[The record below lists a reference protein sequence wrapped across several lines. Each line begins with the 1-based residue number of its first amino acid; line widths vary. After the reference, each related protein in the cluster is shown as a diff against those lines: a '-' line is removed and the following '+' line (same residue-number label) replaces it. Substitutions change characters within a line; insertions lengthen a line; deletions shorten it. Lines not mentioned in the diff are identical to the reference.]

1 MGDLII
7 FLQGPVPPAALAA
20 SYNPALVVTSY
31 IVAVIAAYTALDFA
45 ARMRESRAG
54 IRSVWG
60 WLMGG
65 AFAMGAG
72 IWCMHFVAML
82 AYKLPIAVRYDLGET
97 VLSLAFAI
105 LISGFALFMVSKPI
119 RSPIRLVA
127 GGIVMGIGIC
137 TMHYTGMIAMR
148 LDAVIVYQPGF
159 FALSVVNAIVCST
172 VALWLV
178 SFLGGSAQ
186 RGQAKYKIL
195 AALVMGVAI
204 CGMHYTGMY
213 ATVCISTGATGKTVA
228 DIDPVLLATMIAGLT
243 LLVLVNALGVS
254 FWTLSRRLIHQE
266 EIQYLAYHDSLTGL
280 PNRTNFTDRLEELV
294 KIARRTRKPLGL
306 MFIDLDRFKLVNDSL
321 GHHEGDELL
330 KAVARRLSGGM
341 RESDLVFRMGGD
353 EFTVI
358 LPNLERPDDAV
369 VAAHRVL
376 DSFRVSLRLPG
387 HELAVSASIG
397 IAIFP
402 NDGATAD
409 QLVKN
414 ADAAMY
420 AAKESGRGRY
430 EFYAERMN
438 VRVMERLAME
448 SAMQK
453 ALRDGEFVL
462 HYQPRMTATD
472 GHMVAAEA
480 LVRWN
485 YPPRG
490 LVPPGEFIPVLEDT
504 GLIVPVGE
512 WVLRTACRQA
522 KEWLDAGRNIRISV
536 NVSWRQFEGDAFGE
550 LVANVLQE
558 TGLPPRLLELELT
571 ESLIVR
577 DVDHALELITRLKR
591 IGVLVSIDDFGS
603 GYSSLNYLRQFPL
616 DFLKI
621 DRSFVSD
628 LVTNRKDAAIVETI
642 MALARNLE
650 ISVVAE
656 GVELPAQAAFLR
668 TANCHELQGYLFGKP
683 VPADTLGSLA
693 PGGRRTDEDLMA
705 EPAQAMADGGWRM
718 AEG

>member
-1 MGDLII
+1 MGDLIV
-7 FLQGPVPPAALAA
+7 FLQGPVPAAALAA

-31 IVAVIAAYTALDFA
+31 IVASIAAFTALDFA

-54 IRSVWG
+54 IGSVWG

-82 AYKLPIAVRYDLGET
+82 AYKLPIPVRYDLGET
-97 VLSLAFAI
+97 LLSLAFAV
-105 LISGFALFMVSKPI
+105 LISGFALVMVSKPL

-127 GGIVMGIGIC
+127 AGIVMGIGIC

-148 LDAVIVYQPGF
+148 LDAVIVYRPGL

-186 RGQAKYKIL
+186 RGQFKYKLL

-213 ATVCISTGATGKTVA
+213 ATVCISAGAAGKTVA
-228 DIDPVLLATMIAGLT
+228 DIDPVLLATMIAALT
-243 LLVLVNALGVS
+243 LLVLANALGVS

-266 EIQYLAYHDSLTGL
+266 EMQYLAYHDALTGL
-280 PNRTNFTDRLEELV
+280 PNRTNFTSRLDELV
-294 KIARRTRKPLGL
+294 RIARRSRKPLGL

-330 KAVARRLSGGM
+330 KAVAQRVSGSM

-369 VAAHRVL
+369 IVAQRIL
-376 DSFRVSLRLPG
+376 DSFRVSLQLPG

-402 NDGATAD
+402 SDGTTCD

-420 AAKESGRGRY
+420 VAKESGRGRY

-438 VRVMERLAME
+438 VRAMERLAME

-462 HYQPRMTATD
+462 HYQPRVTATD
-472 GHMVAAEA
+472 GQMVAAEA
-480 LVRWN
+480 LLRWN
-485 YPPRG
+485 YPPRVTLADRALSG
-490 LVPPGEFIPVLEDT
+490 
-504 GLIVPVGE
+504 
-512 WVLRTACRQA
+512 
-522 KEWLDAGRNIRISV
+522 AGRHRPD
-536 NVSWRQFEGDAFGE
+536 RAGRGMGA
-550 LVANVLQE
+550 AHR
-558 TGLPPRLLELELT
+558 LP
-571 ESLIVR
+571 
-577 DVDHALELITRLKR
+577 A
-591 IGVLVSIDDFGS
+591 G
-603 GYSSLNYLRQFPL
+603 
-616 DFLKI
+616 
-621 DRSFVSD
+621 
-628 LVTNRKDAAIVETI
+628 
-642 MALARNLE
+642 
-650 ISVVAE
+650 E
-656 GVELPAQAAFLR
+656 GVA
-668 TANCHELQGYLFGKP
+668 G
-683 VPADTLGSLA
+683 
-693 PGGRRTDEDLMA
+693 
-705 EPAQAMADGGWRM
+705 
-718 AEG
+718 

>member
-1 MGDLII
+1 MGDLIV
-7 FLQGPVPPAALAA
+7 FLQGPVPPGALAA
-20 SYNPALVVTSY
+20 FYNPALVVTSY
-31 IVAVIAAYTALDFA
+31 IVASIAAYTALDFA
-45 ARMRESRAG
+45 ARMRESRPG
-54 IRSVWG
+54 IGSVWG

-82 AYKLPIAVRYDLGET
+82 AYKLPIPVRYDLGET
-97 VLSLAFAI
+97 LLSLAFAI
-105 LISGFALFMVSKPI
+105 LISGFALVMVSKPF

-148 LDAVIVYQPGF
+148 LDAVIVYRPGF

-186 RGQAKYKIL
+186 RGQLKYKIL

-213 ATVCISTGATGKTVA
+213 ATVCISAGATGETVA

-243 LLVLVNALGVS
+243 LLILANALGVS

-280 PNRTNFTDRLEELV
+280 PNRTNFIDRLEELV
-294 KIARRTRKPLGL
+294 KIARRTKKPLGL

-321 GHHEGDELL
+321 GHHEGDALL
-330 KAVARRLSGGM
+330 RAVAQRLSECM

-358 LPNLERPDDAV
+358 LPDLERPDDAV
-369 VAAHRVL
+369 VAARRIL
-376 DSFRVSLRLPG
+376 ALFRESLHLPG
-387 HELAVSASIG
+387 HELAVGASIG

-420 AAKESGRGRY
+420 AAKEGGRGRY

-462 HYQPRMTATD
+462 HYQPRVATTD
-472 GHMVAAEA
+472 GQMVAVEA
-480 LVRWN
+480 LLRWN

-490 LVPPGEFIPVLEDT
+490 LVPPAEFIPVLEDT

-522 KEWLDAGRNIRISV
+522 KAWLDAGRNMRVSV

-577 DVDHALELITRLKR
+577 DVDHALELITRMKQ

-621 DRSFVSD
+621 DRSFVSN

-642 MALARNLE
+642 IALARNLE
-650 ISVVAE
+650 IAVVAE
-656 GVELPAQAAFLR
+656 GVELPAQADFLR
-668 TANCHELQGYLFGKP
+668 VTKCDELQGYLFGKP
-683 VPADTLGSLA
+683 VPADTIGSLVL
-693 PGGRRTDEDLMA
+693 GGRRTDEDPMA
-705 EPAQAMADGGWRM
+705 EPAAAAGTL
-718 AEG
+718 

>member
-1 MGDLII
+1 
-7 FLQGPVPPAALAA
+7 V
-20 SYNPALVVTSY
+20 
-31 IVAVIAAYTALDFA
+31 
-45 ARMRESRAG
+45 
-54 IRSVWG
+54 
-60 WLMGG
+60 
-65 AFAMGAG
+65 
-72 IWCMHFVAML
+72 
-82 AYKLPIAVRYDLGET
+82 
-97 VLSLAFAI
+97 
-105 LISGFALFMVSKPI
+105 
-119 RSPIRLVA
+119 
-127 GGIVMGIGIC
+127 
-137 TMHYTGMIAMR
+137 
-148 LDAVIVYQPGF
+148 
-159 FALSVVNAIVCST
+159 
-172 VALWLV
+172 
-178 SFLGGSAQ
+178 
-186 RGQAKYKIL
+186 
-195 AALVMGVAI
+195 
-204 CGMHYTGMY
+204 
-213 ATVCISTGATGKTVA
+213 
-228 DIDPVLLATMIAGLT
+228 
-243 LLVLVNALGVS
+243 
-254 FWTLSRRLIHQE
+254 
-266 EIQYLAYHDSLTGL
+266 
-280 PNRTNFTDRLEELV
+280 
-294 KIARRTRKPLGL
+294 
-306 MFIDLDRFKLVNDSL
+306 VNDSL

-330 KAVARRLSGGM
+330 KAVAQRLSGGM

-358 LPNLERPDDAV
+358 LPNLERADDAV
-369 VAAHRVL
+369 IVARRIL
-376 DSFRVSLRLPG
+376 DSFRVTLQLPG

-397 IAIFP
+397 IALFP
-402 NDGATAD
+402 SDGATSD

-462 HYQPRMTATD
+462 HYQPRVAATD
-472 GHMVAAEA
+472 GQMVAAEA
-480 LVRWN
+480 LLRWN

-490 LVPPGEFIPVLEDT
+490 LVLPGEFIPVLEDT

-522 KEWLDAGRNIRISV
+522 KKWMDAGRNIRISV

-550 LVANVLQE
+550 LVSNVLRE

-577 DVDHALELITRLKR
+577 DVEHALELITRLKQ

-621 DRSFVSD
+621 DRSFVSN

-650 ISVVAE
+650 LSVVAE
-656 GVELPAQAAFLR
+656 GVELPAQADFLR
-668 TANCHELQGYLFGKP
+668 ATDCHEFQGYLFGKP
-683 VPADTLGSLA
+683 VSADTMASLA
-693 PGGRRTDEDLMA
+693 LGRRPVETDRMA
-705 EPAQAMADGGWRM
+705 EPAAAAG
-718 AEG
+718 

>member
-1 MGDLII
+1 MGDLIV

-20 SYNPALVVTSY
+20 TYNPALVVISY
-31 IVAVIAAYTALDFA
+31 VVASIAAFTAVDFA
-45 ARMRESRAG
+45 GRMRESRAG
-54 IRSVWG
+54 IGSVWG

-82 AYKLPIAVRYDLGET
+82 AYNLPIPVRYDLGET
-97 VLSLAFAI
+97 LLSLAFAI
-105 LISGFALFMVSKPI
+105 LISGFALVMVSKPFQ
-119 RSPIRLVA
+119 SHARLVA
-127 GGIVMGIGIC
+127 AGIVMGIGIC

-148 LDAVIVYQPGF
+148 LDAAIVYRPGF

-186 RGQAKYKIL
+186 RGRLKYKIL

-213 ATVCISTGATGKTVA
+213 ATVCMSAGAAGKTVA
-228 DIDPVLLATMIAGLT
+228 DIDPVLLAAMIAGLT
-243 LLVLVNALGVS
+243 LLVLANALGVS

-280 PNRTNFTDRLEELV
+280 PNRTNFTERLEELV

-321 GHHEGDELL
+321 GHHEGDALL
-330 KAVARRLSGGM
+330 KAVAQRLSGGM
-341 RESDLVFRMGGD
+341 RKSDLVFRMGGD

-358 LPNLERPDDAV
+358 LPDLERPDDAV
-369 VAAHRVL
+369 VAARRVL
-376 DSFRVSLRLPG
+376 ASFRESLHLPG
-387 HELAVSASIG
+387 HDLAVGASIG

-420 AAKESGRGRY
+420 AAKEGGRGRY

-438 VRVMERLAME
+438 VRVMERLALE
-448 SAMQK
+448 SALQK
-453 ALRDGEFVL
+453 ALRDGQFVL
-462 HYQPRMTATD
+462 HYQPRVTATD
-472 GHMVAAEA
+472 RQMVAVEA
-480 LVRWN
+480 LLRWN
-485 YPPRG
+485 YQPRG

-522 KEWLDAGRNIRISV
+522 KAWLDAGSSMRISV

-550 LVANVLQE
+550 LVANVLHE

-603 GYSSLNYLRQFPL
+603 GYSSLNYLRQFPV

-621 DRSFVSD
+621 DRSFVSN

-642 MALARNLE
+642 MVLARNLDMA
-650 ISVVAE
+650 VVAE
-656 GVELPAQAAFLR
+656 GVELPAQADFLR
-668 TANCHELQGYLFGKP
+668 AANCDELQGYLFGKP
-683 VPADTLGSLA
+683 VPADTIKSLVLGE
-693 PGGRRTDEDLMA
+693 RRTDSD
-705 EPAQAMADGGWRM
+705 RM
-718 AEG
+718 AELVAAAG

>member
-1 MGDLII
+1 
-7 FLQGPVPPAALAA
+7 
-20 SYNPALVVTSY
+20 
-31 IVAVIAAYTALDFA
+31 
-45 ARMRESRAG
+45 
-54 IRSVWG
+54 
-60 WLMGG
+60 
-65 AFAMGAG
+65 
-72 IWCMHFVAML
+72 
-82 AYKLPIAVRYDLGET
+82 
-97 VLSLAFAI
+97 
-105 LISGFALFMVSKPI
+105 
-119 RSPIRLVA
+119 
-127 GGIVMGIGIC
+127 
-137 TMHYTGMIAMR
+137 
-148 LDAVIVYQPGF
+148 
-159 FALSVVNAIVCST
+159 
-172 VALWLV
+172 
-178 SFLGGSAQ
+178 
-186 RGQAKYKIL
+186 
-195 AALVMGVAI
+195 
-204 CGMHYTGMY
+204 MHYTGMY
-213 ATVCISTGATGKTVA
+213 ATVCISAGATGETVA

-243 LLVLVNALGVS
+243 LLILANALGVS

-280 PNRTNFTDRLEELV
+280 PNRTNFIDRLEELV
-294 KIARRTRKPLGL
+294 KIARRTKKPLGL

-321 GHHEGDELL
+321 GHHEGDALL
-330 KAVARRLSGGM
+330 RAVAQRLSECM

-358 LPNLERPDDAV
+358 LPDLERPDDAV
-369 VAAHRVL
+369 VAARRIL
-376 DSFRVSLRLPG
+376 ALFRESLHLPG
-387 HELAVSASIG
+387 HELAVGASIG

-420 AAKESGRGRY
+420 AAKEGGRGRY

-462 HYQPRMTATD
+462 HYQPRVATTD
-472 GHMVAAEA
+472 GQMVAVEA
-480 LVRWN
+480 LLRWN

-490 LVPPGEFIPVLEDT
+490 LVPPAEFIPVLEDT

-522 KEWLDAGRNIRISV
+522 KAWLDAGRNMRVSV

-577 DVDHALELITRLKR
+577 DVDHALELITRMKQ

-621 DRSFVSD
+621 DRSFVSN

-642 MALARNLE
+642 IALARNLE
-650 ISVVAE
+650 IAVVAE
-656 GVELPAQAAFLR
+656 GVELPAQADFLR
-668 TANCHELQGYLFGKP
+668 VTKCDELQGYLFGKP
-683 VPADTLGSLA
+683 VPADTIGSLVL
-693 PGGRRTDEDLMA
+693 GGRRTDEDPMA
-705 EPAQAMADGGWRM
+705 EPAAAAGTL
-718 AEG
+718 